1 MLRELS
7 FSEKNFAKISLPDF
21 AHFEISLP
29 GMNNLE
35 LWQSVLAQMQFYIS
49 KANFATWFQNTE
61 IISKNNEKII
71 ISVPNAFSKEWLSNK
86 YNKLILKTLHDIDDS
101 IKELEFVIKP
111 QSKENT
117 PLKIGIENEK
127 QEDIQLK
134 FEEFKINKET
144 NLNPRYVFNNF
155 VVGSFNELAYAAALA
170 VADNPGFTY
179 NPLFIYG
186 STGLGKTHL
195 IQAIGNKIS
204 DESKKKK
211 VKYIS
216 SEKFVSSIVSAIRT
230 NSMEAFKASLAPIDV
245 LILDDIQFIAGK
257 NKSQEEFF
265 HVFNSLYE
273 KNKQIILSS
282 DKPPNAIAELEDR
295 LRSRFEGGMIAD
307 ISLPDYETR
316 LVILKTKLQE
326 KNISLS
332 EDVLDYI
339 AANVKKNIRELEGAL
354 NKILIYNKINQELN
368 IETVKKLLKGFI
380 FSPFDVAN
388 YKKIIETVAKFYNL
402 EEKNLF
408 DPTRRKEIVK
418 PRQIA
423 MFLLRKELK
432 YSFPAIAR
440 KFGGKDHTT
449 AIYAYKKIL
458 QENEENNK
466 LTEELNIIKQ
476 RIYSG

>member
-1 MLRELS
+1 
-7 FSEKNFAKISLPDF
+7 
-21 AHFEISLP
+21 
-29 GMNNLE
+29 MNNLE
-35 LWQSVLAQMQFYIS
+35 LWQSVLAQMQFHIS

-61 IISKNNEKII
+61 IISRHEDKII

-86 YNKLILKTLHDIDDS
+86 YNKLILKTLRDADDT
-101 IKELEFVIKP
+101 IKDVEFVIKP
-111 QSKENT
+111 SA
-117 PLKIGIENEK
+117 LKGNIVKNDSEAIK
-127 QEDIQLK
+127 SEDIQLK
-134 FEEFKINKET
+134 FDEFKINKET
-144 NLNPRYVFNNF
+144 NLNPRYTFSNF
-155 VVGSFNELAYAAALA
+155 VVGSFNELAHAAALA

-186 STGLGKTHL
+186 GTGLGKTHL
-195 IQAIGNKIS
+195 IQSIGNKVS
-204 DESKKKK
+204 EDGKKKR

-216 SEKFVSSIVSAIRT
+216 SEKFVSSIVTAIRT
-230 NSMEAFKASLAPIDV
+230 NSMEAFKASLAPIDL

-273 KNKQIILSS
+273 KNKQIVLSS
-282 DKPPNAIAELEDR
+282 DRPPNAIAELEDR

-307 ISLPDYETR
+307 VSLPDYETR

-326 KNISLS
+326 KNMDLS
-332 EDVLDYI
+332 EEILDYI
-339 AANVKKNIRELEGAL
+339 ATNVKKNIRELEGAL
-354 NKILIYNKINQELN
+354 NKLLVYNKINQTLDL
-368 IETVKKLLKGFI
+368 ETVKKLLKGFV

-402 EEKNLF
+402 DEKSMF
-408 DPTRRKEIVK
+408 DVTRRKEIVK
-418 PRQIA
+418 PRQVA

-466 LTEELNIIKQ
+466 LTEELNLIKQ

>member
-1 MLRELS
+1 
-7 FSEKNFAKISLPDF
+7 
-21 AHFEISLP
+21 
-29 GMNNLE
+29 MNNSE
-35 LWQSVLAQMQFYIS
+35 LWQSVLAQMQFHIS
-49 KANFATWFQNTE
+49 RANFATWFQNTE
-61 IISKNNEKII
+61 IISKENEKIT

-86 YNKLILKTLHDIDDS
+86 YNKLILKILHDTDDS
-101 IKELEFVIKP
+101 IKDLDFVIKP
-111 QSKENT
+111 LSAKNPSPRAAENG
-117 PLKIGIENEK
+117 KDEVE
-127 QEDIQLK
+127 QLK
-134 FEEFKINKET
+134 FDEFKINKET
-144 NLNPRYVFNNF
+144 NLNPRYTFDNF
-155 VVGSFNELAYAAALA
+155 VVGSFNELAHAAALA
-170 VADNPGFTY
+170 VADSPGFTY

-186 STGLGKTHL
+186 GTGLGKTHL

-204 DESKKKK
+204 DDPKKKK
-211 VKYIS
+211 VRYIS
-216 SEKFVSSIVSAIRT
+216 SEKFVSGIITAIRS
-230 NSMEAFKASLAPIDV
+230 NNMEAFKASLAPIDI
-245 LILDDIQFIAGK
+245 LILDDVQFLSGK
-257 NKSQEEFF
+257 TKTQEEFF

-273 KNKQIILSS
+273 KNKQIVLSS
-282 DKPPNAIAELEDR
+282 DRPPNAIPELEER

-307 ISLPDYETR
+307 VSLPDYETR

-326 KNISLS
+326 RGVELPDN
-332 EDVLDYI
+332 VLDYI
-339 AANVKKNIRELEGAL
+339 ATNVKKNIRELEGAL
-354 NKILIYNKINQELN
+354 NKLLVYNKINASLD
-368 IETVKKLLKGFI
+368 IETVKKLLKGFV

-388 YKKIIETVAKFYNL
+388 YKKIIEVVAKFYNL

-466 LTEELNIIKQ
+466 LTEELNLIKQ

>member
-1 MLRELS
+1 
-7 FSEKNFAKISLPDF
+7 
-21 AHFEISLP
+21 
-29 GMNNLE
+29 
-35 LWQSVLAQMQFYIS
+35 MQFHIS

-61 IISKNNEKII
+61 IISKDNEKII

-86 YNKLILKTLHDIDDS
+86 YNKSILKTLHDIDDS
-101 IKELEFVIKP
+101 IKELDFVIRP
-111 QSKENT
+111 QSVKNMPPKTELGGY
-117 PLKIGIENEK
+117 PENEK
-127 QEDIQLK
+127 QDDIQLK

-144 NLNPRYVFNNF
+144 NLNPRYTFNSF
-155 VVGSFNELAYAAALA
+155 VVGSFNELAHAAALA
-170 VADNPGFTY
+170 VADNPGLTY

-186 STGLGKTHL
+186 GTGLGKTHL

-204 DESKKKK
+204 DEYKKKK

-230 NSMEAFKASLAPIDV
+230 NSMESFKASLSPIDV

-282 DKPPNAIAELEDR
+282 DRPPNAIAELEER
-295 LRSRFEGGMIAD
+295 LKSRFEGGMIAD
-307 ISLPDYETR
+307 VSLPDYETR

-326 KNISLS
+326 KNTDLPENI
-332 EDVLDYI
+332 LDYI

-354 NKILIYNKINQELN
+354 NKVLIYNKINQELD
-368 IETVKKLLKGFI
+368 IETVKKLLRGFV

-423 MFLLRKELK
+423 MFLLRRELK

-466 LTEELNIIKQ
+466 LTEELNLIKQ

>member
-1 MLRELS
+1 M
-7 FSEKNFAKISLPDF
+7 
-21 AHFEISLP
+21 
-29 GMNNLE
+29 MNNIE
-35 LWQSVLAQMQFYIS
+35 LWQSVLAQMQFHIS

-61 IISKNNEKII
+61 IISKDNEKII

-101 IKELEFVIKP
+101 IKDLEFVIKP
-111 QSKENT
+111 QPSKNA
-117 PLKIGIENEK
+117 LAKVSIEGERP
-127 QEDIQLK
+127 EEVQLK
-134 FEEFKINKET
+134 FEEFKTNKET
-144 NLNPRYVFNNF
+144 NLNPRYTFSSF
-155 VVGSFNELAYAAALA
+155 VVGSFNELAHAAALA

-186 STGLGKTHL
+186 GTGLGKTHL
-195 IQAIGNKIS
+195 IQSIGNKICE
-204 DESKKKK
+204 ESKKKK

-230 NSMEAFKASLAPIDV
+230 NSMESFKASLAPIDV

-273 KNKQIILSS
+273 KNKQIVLSS
-282 DKPPNAIAELEDR
+282 DRPPNAIAELEDR

-307 ISLPDYETR
+307 VSLPDYETR

-326 KNISLS
+326 KNMDLP

-339 AANVKKNIRELEGAL
+339 ATNVKKNIRELEGAL
-354 NKILIYNKINQELN
+354 NKLLVYNKINQNVNL
-368 IETVKKLLKGFI
+368 ETTKKLLKGFI

-408 DPTRRKEIVK
+408 DPTRRKEIVR
-418 PRQIA
+418 PRQVA

-466 LTEELNIIKQ
+466 LTEELNLIKQ
-476 RIYSG
+476 RIYSA

>member
-1 MLRELS
+1 
-7 FSEKNFAKISLPDF
+7 
-21 AHFEISLP
+21 
-29 GMNNLE
+29 MNNNE
-35 LWQSVLAQMQFYIS
+35 LWQSVLAQIQFNIS
-49 KANFATWFQNTE
+49 RANFATWFQNTE
-61 IISKNNEKII
+61 IISKEDETVV

-86 YNKLILKTLHDIDDS
+86 YNKLILKTLHDIDDK
-101 IKELEFVIKP
+101 IKDLSFVIKP
-111 QSKENT
+111 QNQKVAASKVLPGKDT
-117 PLKIGIENEK
+117 IETE
-127 QEDIQLK
+127 QLK
-134 FEEFKINKET
+134 FDEFKTNKET
-144 NLNPRYVFNNF
+144 NLNPRYTFDNF
-155 VVGSFNELAYAAALA
+155 VVGSFNELAHAAALA
-170 VADNPGFTY
+170 VSDNSGFAY

-186 STGLGKTHL
+186 GVGLGKTHL
-195 IQAIGNKIS
+195 IQAIGNKIA
-204 DESKKKK
+204 DGPKKKK
-211 VKYIS
+211 VRYLS
-216 SEKFVSSIVSAIRT
+216 SEKFVSGIVSAIRT
-230 NSMEAFKASLAPIDV
+230 NSMEAFKTSLSPIDV

-282 DKPPNAIAELEDR
+282 DRPPNAIPELEDR

-307 ISLPDYETR
+307 VSLPDYETR
-316 LVILKTKLQE
+316 FVILKTKLQE
-326 KNISLS
+326 KNMDLP
-332 EDVLDYI
+332 EDVLEYI
-339 AANVKKNIRELEGAL
+339 ATNVKKNIRELEGAL
-354 NKILIYNKINQELN
+354 NRLLIYYKINNN
-368 IETVKKLLKGFI
+368 IPSLETSKKLLRGFI

-388 YKKIIETVAKFYNL
+388 YKKIIETVSKFYNL

-423 MFLLRKELK
+423 MFLLRRELK

-458 QENEENNK
+458 QESEENNK
-466 LTEELNIIKQ
+466 LTEELGLIKQ

>member
-1 MLRELS
+1 
-7 FSEKNFAKISLPDF
+7 
-21 AHFEISLP
+21 
-29 GMNNLE
+29 MNNLE
-35 LWQSVLAQMQFYIS
+35 LWQSVLAQMQFHIS
-49 KANFATWFQNTE
+49 RANFATWFQNTE
-61 IISKNNEKII
+61 IISKDNEKII

-101 IKELEFVIKP
+101 IKELEFIIKP
-111 QSKENT
+111 QPARNA
-117 PLKIGIENEK
+117 PLKTASESEK

-144 NLNPRYVFNNF
+144 NLNPRYTFNNF
-155 VVGSFNELAYAAALA
+155 VVGSFNELAHAAALA
-170 VADNPGFTY
+170 VVDNPGFTY

-186 STGLGKTHL
+186 GTGLGKTHL

-204 DESKKKK
+204 EESKKKK

-216 SEKFVSSIVSAIRT
+216 SEKFVSGIVSAIRT
-230 NSMEAFKASLAPIDV
+230 NSMESFKASLAPIDV

-273 KNKQIILSS
+273 KNKQIVLSS
-282 DKPPNAIAELEDR
+282 DRPPNAIAELEER

-307 ISLPDYETR
+307 VSLPDYETR
-316 LVILKTKLQE
+316 LVILKQKIQE
-326 KNISLS
+326 KNMNLS

-339 AANVKKNIRELEGAL
+339 ATNVKKNIRELEGAL
-354 NKILIYNKINQELN
+354 NKILVYNKINQELD
-368 IETVKKLLKGFI
+368 IETVKKLLKGFV

-408 DPTRRKEIVK
+408 DPTRRKEIVR

-423 MFLLRKELK
+423 MFLLRRELK

-449 AIYAYKKIL
+449 AIYAYNKIVK
-458 QENEENNK
+458 ENEENNK
-466 LTEELNIIKQ
+466 LTEELNLIKQ

>member
-1 MLRELS
+1 
-7 FSEKNFAKISLPDF
+7 
-21 AHFEISLP
+21 
-29 GMNNLE
+29 MNNSE
-35 LWQSVLAQMQFYIS
+35 LWQSVLAQMQFNIS
-49 KANFATWFQNTE
+49 KANFSTWFQNTE
-61 IISKNNEKII
+61 IISRENGKVV

-86 YNKLILKTLHDIDDS
+86 YNKLILKILHTTDESIKDID
-101 IKELEFVIKP
+101 FVIKIQP
-111 QSKENT
+111 QKSANKKSFLN
-117 PLKIGIENEK
+117 LEK
-127 QEDIQLK
+127 SDDSQLK
-134 FEEFKINKET
+134 FDEFKINKDT
-144 NLNPRYVFNNF
+144 NLNPRYTFDNF
-155 VVGSFNELAYAAALA
+155 VVGSFNELAHAAALA
-170 VADNPGFTY
+170 VTDNPGFSY

-186 STGLGKTHL
+186 GTGLGKTHL
-195 IQAIGNKIS
+195 IEAIGNKIS
-204 DESKKKK
+204 EDSKNKK

-216 SEKFVSSIVSAIRT
+216 SEKFVAGIVSAIRA
-230 NSMEAFKASLAPIDV
+230 NNMESFKAVLAPIDV

-265 HVFNSLYE
+265 HIFNSLYE

-282 DKPPNAIAELEDR
+282 DRPPNAIPELEDR

-307 ISLPDYETR
+307 VSLPDYETR
-316 LVILKTKLQE
+316 LVILKTKVQE
-326 KNISLS
+326 KEVDIPEKIL
-332 EDVLDYI
+332 EYI
-339 AANVKKNIRELEGAL
+339 AENVKKNIRELEGAL
-354 NKILIYNKINQELN
+354 NKVLACQKLGQSLN
-368 IETVKKLLKGFI
+368 IDNIKKSLNGFI

-408 DPTRRKEIVK
+408 DPTRKKEIVK

-466 LTEELNIIKQ
+466 LTEELNLIKQ

>member
-1 MLRELS
+1 
-7 FSEKNFAKISLPDF
+7 
-21 AHFEISLP
+21 
-29 GMNNLE
+29 MNNTE
-35 LWQSVLAQMQFYIS
+35 LWQSVLAQMQFHIS

-61 IISKNNEKII
+61 IISKEDEKII

-86 YNKLILKTLHDIDDS
+86 YNKLILKILHGIDES
-101 IKELEFVIKP
+101 IKDLEFVIKP
-111 QSKENT
+111 QPAKNSTAKPESNSER
-117 PLKIGIENEK
+117 IE
-127 QEDIQLK
+127 DSQLK
-134 FEEFKINKET
+134 FDEFKINKDT
-144 NLNPRYVFNNF
+144 NLNPRYTFDNF
-155 VVGSFNELAYAAALA
+155 VVGSFNELAHAAALA
-170 VADNPGFTY
+170 VADNPGFNY

-186 STGLGKTHL
+186 GTGLGKTHL
-195 IQAIGNKIS
+195 IEAVGNKIAGG
-204 DESKKKK
+204 EKKKK
-211 VKYIS
+211 VRYIS
-216 SEKFVSSIVSAIRT
+216 SEKFVSGIVSAIRT

-282 DKPPNAIAELEDR
+282 DRPPNAIPELEDR

-307 ISLPDYETR
+307 VSLPDYETR
-316 LVILKTKLQE
+316 LVILKTKVQE
-326 KNISLS
+326 KGVELPEEIL
-332 EDVLDYI
+332 EYI
-339 AANVKKNIRELEGAL
+339 ATNVKKNIRELEGAL
-354 NKILIYNKINQELN
+354 NKLLVCQRLNQPLN
-368 IETVKKLLKGFI
+368 MESVKKLLSGFI

-408 DPTRRKEIVK
+408 DPTRKKEIVK
-418 PRQIA
+418 PRQVA

-466 LTEELNIIKQ
+466 LTEELNLIKQ

>member
-1 MLRELS
+1 
-7 FSEKNFAKISLPDF
+7 
-21 AHFEISLP
+21 
-29 GMNNLE
+29 MNNLE
-35 LWQSVLAQMQFYIS
+35 LWQSVLAQMQLCIS
-49 KANFATWFQNTE
+49 RANFATWFQNTE
-61 IISKNNEKII
+61 IVFKDNEKII

-86 YNKLILKTLHDIDDS
+86 YNKIILKTLHDIDDS
-101 IKELEFVIKP
+101 IKELEFIIKP
-111 QSKENT
+111 QSVKSADSKKPSE
-117 PLKIGIENEK
+117 EEK
-127 QEDIQLK
+127 QEGAQLG
-134 FEEFKINKET
+134 FEEFKVNKET
-144 NLNPRYVFNNF
+144 NLNPRYTFDNF
-155 VVGSFNELAYAAALA
+155 VVGSFNELAHAAALA
-170 VADNPGFTY
+170 VADSPGLTY
-179 NPLFIYG
+179 NPLFVYG
-186 STGLGKTHL
+186 GTGLGKTHL
-195 IQAIGNKIS
+195 IQAVGNKIS
-204 DESKKKK
+204 DELRKKK

-216 SEKFVSSIVSAIRT
+216 SEKFVSGIVSAIRT

-282 DKPPNAIAELEDR
+282 DRPPNAIAELEER

-307 ISLPDYETR
+307 VSLPDYETR

-326 KNISLS
+326 KNTSIPD
-332 EDVLDYI
+332 EILDYI

-354 NKILIYNKINQELN
+354 NKILICSGKLGQELN
-368 IETVKKLLKGFI
+368 LEAAKKLLKGFI

-408 DPTRRKEIVK
+408 DPTRRKEIVR
-418 PRQIA
+418 PRQVA

-449 AIYAYKKIL
+449 AIYAFKKIQ

-466 LTEELNIIKQ
+466 LTEELNLIKQ

>member
-1 MLRELS
+1 
-7 FSEKNFAKISLPDF
+7 
-21 AHFEISLP
+21 
-29 GMNNLE
+29 MNNLE
-35 LWQSVLAQMQFYIS
+35 LWQSVLAQMQFHIS
-49 KANFATWFQNTE
+49 RANFATWFQNTE
-61 IISKNNEKII
+61 IISKENEKII

-101 IKELEFVIKP
+101 IKELEFIIKP
-111 QSKENT
+111 QPAKNA
-117 PLKIGIENEK
+117 PLKTTIENEK

-144 NLNPRYVFNNF
+144 NLNPRYTFNNF
-155 VVGSFNELAYAAALA
+155 VVGSFNELAHAAALA
-170 VADNPGFTY
+170 VVDNPGFTY

-186 STGLGKTHL
+186 GTGLGKTHL
-195 IQAIGNKIS
+195 IQAIGNRIS
-204 DESKKKK
+204 EESKKKK

-230 NSMEAFKASLAPIDV
+230 NSMESFKASLAPIDV

-282 DKPPNAIAELEDR
+282 DRPPNAIAELEDR

-307 ISLPDYETR
+307 VSLPDYETR
-316 LVILKTKLQE
+316 LVILKQKIQE
-326 KNISLS
+326 KNMILS

-466 LTEELNIIKQ
+466 LTEELNLIKQ
-476 RIYSG
+476 RIYSA

>member
-1 MLRELS
+1 
-7 FSEKNFAKISLPDF
+7 
-21 AHFEISLP
+21 
-29 GMNNLE
+29 MNNLE
-35 LWQSVLAQMQFYIS
+35 LWQSVLAQMQFHIS
-49 KANFATWFQNTE
+49 HANFATWFQNTE
-61 IISKNNEKII
+61 IISKDNEKIV

-101 IKELEFVIKP
+101 IKELEFIIKP
-111 QSKENT
+111 QTTKNVA
-117 PLKIGIENEK
+117 PKITIENERP
-127 QEDIQLK
+127 EDAQLK

-144 NLNPRYVFNNF
+144 NLNPRYTFGNF
-155 VVGSFNELAYAAALA
+155 VVGSFNELAHAAALA

-186 STGLGKTHL
+186 GTGLGKTHL
-195 IQAIGNKIS
+195 IQAIGNKINE
-204 DESKKKK
+204 DSKKKK
-211 VKYIS
+211 IKYIS

-273 KNKQIILSS
+273 KNKQIVLSS
-282 DKPPNAIAELEDR
+282 DRPPNAIAELEDR

-307 ISLPDYETR
+307 VSLPDYETR
-316 LVILKTKLQE
+316 LVILKAKLQE
-326 KNISLS
+326 KNMDLA

-339 AANVKKNIRELEGAL
+339 ATNVKKNIRELEGAL
-354 NKILIYNKINQELN
+354 NKILIYSKINQELN
-368 IETVKKLLKGFI
+368 IETVKKLLKGFV

-408 DPTRRKEIVK
+408 DPTRRKEIVR
-418 PRQIA
+418 PRQVA

-466 LTEELNIIKQ
+466 LTEELNLIKQ

>member
-1 MLRELS
+1 
-7 FSEKNFAKISLPDF
+7 
-21 AHFEISLP
+21 
-29 GMNNLE
+29 MNNLE
-35 LWQSVLAQMQFYIS
+35 LWQSVLAQMQFHIS
-49 KANFATWFQNTE
+49 RANFATWFQNTE
-61 IISKNNEKII
+61 IISKENEKII

-101 IKELEFVIKP
+101 IKELEFIIKP
-111 QSKENT
+111 QPAKNA
-117 PLKIGIENEK
+117 PLKTTIENEK

-144 NLNPRYVFNNF
+144 NLNPRYTFNNF
-155 VVGSFNELAYAAALA
+155 VVGSFNELAHAAALA
-170 VADNPGFTY
+170 VVDNPGFTY

-186 STGLGKTHL
+186 GTGLGKTHL
-195 IQAIGNKIS
+195 IQAIGNRIS
-204 DESKKKK
+204 EESKKKK

-230 NSMEAFKASLAPIDV
+230 NSMESFKASLAPIDV

-282 DKPPNAIAELEDR
+282 DRPPNAIAELEDR

-307 ISLPDYETR
+307 VSLPDYETR
-316 LVILKTKLQE
+316 LVILKQKIQE
-326 KNISLS
+326 KNMILS

-339 AANVKKNIRELEGAL
+339 ATNVKKNIRELEGAL
-354 NKILIYNKINQELN
+354 NKILIYNKINQELD
-368 IETVKKLLKGFI
+368 IETVKKLLKGFV

-408 DPTRRKEIVK
+408 DPTRRKEIVR

-423 MFLLRKELK
+423 MFLLRRELK

-449 AIYAYKKIL
+449 AIYAYNKIVK
-458 QENEENNK
+458 ENEENNK
-466 LTEELNIIKQ
+466 LTEELNLIKQ

>member
-1 MLRELS
+1 MD
-7 FSEKNFAKISLPDF
+7 NI
-21 AHFEISLP
+21 
-29 GMNNLE
+29 E
-35 LWQSVLAQMQFYIS
+35 LWQSVLAQMQFHIS

-61 IISKNNEKII
+61 ILSKEDEKII

-86 YNKLILKTLHDIDDS
+86 YNKLILKILHNIDES
-101 IKELEFVIKP
+101 IKDLEFVIKP
-111 QSKENT
+111 QSAKASN
-117 PLKIGIENEK
+117 LKPALELEK
-127 QEDIQLK
+127 LDDSQLK
-134 FEEFKINKET
+134 FEEFKTNKET
-144 NLNPRYVFNNF
+144 NLNPRYTFDNF
-155 VVGSFNELAYAAALA
+155 VVGSFNELAHAAALA
-170 VADNPGFTY
+170 VADNPGFNY

-186 STGLGKTHL
+186 GTGLGKTHL
-195 IQAIGNKIS
+195 IEAIGNKIS
-204 DESKKKK
+204 GDLKKKK

-216 SEKFVSSIVSAIRT
+216 SEKFVAGIVNAIRT
-230 NSMEAFKASLAPIDV
+230 NSMEAFKTSLAPIDV

-282 DKPPNAIAELEDR
+282 DRPPNAIPELEDR

-307 ISLPDYETR
+307 VSLPDYETR
-316 LVILKTKLQE
+316 LVILKTKVQE
-326 KNISLS
+326 KGVDLPEEIL
-332 EDVLDYI
+332 EYI
-339 AANVKKNIRELEGAL
+339 ATNVKKNIRELEGAL
-354 NKILIYNKINQELN
+354 NKLLVCQKLNQPLN
-368 IETVKKLLKGFI
+368 MESVKKLLSGFI

-408 DPTRRKEIVK
+408 DPTRKKEIVK
-418 PRQIA
+418 PRQVA

-466 LTEELNIIKQ
+466 LTEELNLIKQ

>member
-1 MLRELS
+1 
-7 FSEKNFAKISLPDF
+7 
-21 AHFEISLP
+21 
-29 GMNNLE
+29 
-35 LWQSVLAQMQFYIS
+35 MQFHIS

-61 IISKNNEKII
+61 IISKDNEKII

-86 YNKLILKTLHDIDDS
+86 YNKLILKILHGLDDS

-111 QSKENT
+111 QPAKANSAKPE
-117 PLKIGIENEK
+117 PADKNE
-127 QEDIQLK
+127 DTQLK
-134 FEEFKINKET
+134 FEEFKINKDT
-144 NLNPRYVFNNF
+144 NLNPKYVFDNF
-155 VVGSFNELAYAAALA
+155 VVGSFNELAHAAALA
-170 VADNPGFTY
+170 VADNPGFNY

-186 STGLGKTHL
+186 GTGLGKTHL
-195 IQAIGNKIS
+195 IEAIGNKIA
-204 DESKKKK
+204 EEAKKKK

-216 SEKFVSSIVSAIRT
+216 SEKFVAGIVQAIRT
-230 NSMEAFKASLAPIDV
+230 NSMEAFKASLALIDV

-282 DKPPNAIAELEDR
+282 DRPPNAIPELEDR

-307 ISLPDYETR
+307 VSQPDYETR

-326 KNISLS
+326 KDTELPDDI
-332 EDVLDYI
+332 LDYI
-339 AANVKKNIRELEGAL
+339 ATNVKKNIRELEGAL
-354 NKILIYNKINQELN
+354 NKLLACKKLNQPINLES
-368 IETVKKLLKGFI
+368 VKKQLNDFV
-380 FSPFDVAN
+380 FSPFDVAS
-388 YKKIIETVAKFYNL
+388 YKKIIESVAKFYNL
-402 EEKNLF
+402 DEKSLF
-408 DPTRRKEIVK
+408 DPTRKKEIVR
-418 PRQIA
+418 PRQVA

-449 AIYAYKKIL
+449 AIYAYKKIEK
-458 QENEENNK
+458 ENEENNK

>member
-1 MLRELS
+1 
-7 FSEKNFAKISLPDF
+7 
-21 AHFEISLP
+21 
-29 GMNNLE
+29 MNNSE
-35 LWQSVLAQMQFYIS
+35 LWQSVLAQMQFHIS
-49 KANFATWFQNTE
+49 RANFATWFQNTE
-61 IISKNNEKII
+61 IISKEDEKII

-101 IKELEFVIKP
+101 IKDLEFIIKP
-111 QSKENT
+111 QLARNT
-117 PLKIGIENEK
+117 LPKPSIENEK
-127 QEDIQLK
+127 PEDSQLK
-134 FEEFKINKET
+134 FDEFKINKET
-144 NLNPRYVFNNF
+144 NLNPRYTFSTF
-155 VVGSFNELAYAAALA
+155 VVGSFNELAHAAALA
-170 VADNPGFTY
+170 VAENPGLTY

-186 STGLGKTHL
+186 GTGLGKTHL
-195 IQAIGNKIS
+195 IQAIGNKIG
-204 DESKKKK
+204 DEAKKKK

-230 NSMEAFKASLAPIDV
+230 NTMENFKASLAPIDV

-282 DKPPNAIAELEDR
+282 DRPPNAIAELEDR

-307 ISLPDYETR
+307 VSLPDYETR
-316 LVILKTKLQE
+316 LVILKQKLQE
-326 KNISLS
+326 RNLALQ

-354 NKILIYNKINQELN
+354 NKVLLYGKTNQELN
-368 IETVKKLLKGFI
+368 LETTKKLLKGFV

-388 YKKIIETVAKFYNL
+388 YKKIIEVVAKFYNL

-408 DPTRRKEIVK
+408 DPTRRKEIVR

-466 LTEELNIIKQ
+466 LTEELNLIKQ
-476 RIYSG
+476 RVYSG

>member
-1 MLRELS
+1 
-7 FSEKNFAKISLPDF
+7 
-21 AHFEISLP
+21 
-29 GMNNLE
+29 MNNLE
-35 LWQSVLAQMQFYIS
+35 LWQSVLAQMQFHIS

-61 IISKNNEKII
+61 IISKDNEKVI

-101 IKELEFVIKP
+101 IKDLEFVIQP
-111 QSKENT
+111 QSSKNNVPKPSTEA
-117 PLKIGIENEK
+117 EK
-127 QEDIQLK
+127 QEDAQLK
-134 FEEFKINKET
+134 FEEFKVNKET
-144 NLNPRYVFNNF
+144 NLNPRYTFNNF
-155 VVGSFNELAYAAALA
+155 VVGSFNELAHAAALA
-170 VADNPGFTY
+170 VAENPGLTY
-179 NPLFIYG
+179 NPLFVYG
-186 STGLGKTHL
+186 GTGLGKTHL
-195 IQAIGNKIS
+195 IQAIGNKIG
-204 DESKKKK
+204 DDQKKRK

-216 SEKFVSSIVSAIRT
+216 SEKFVSSIVTAIRT
-230 NSMEAFKASLAPIDV
+230 NTMEVFKASLAPIDV

-273 KNKQIILSS
+273 KNKQIVLSS
-282 DKPPNAIAELEDR
+282 DRPPNAIAELEDR

-307 ISLPDYETR
+307 VSLPDYETR

-326 KNISLS
+326 RNADLP

-339 AANVKKNIRELEGAL
+339 ATNVKKNIRELEGAL
-354 NKILIYNKINQELN
+354 NKILIYNKINSELN
-368 IETVKKLLKGFI
+368 LEIVKKLLKGFI

-388 YKKIIETVAKFYNL
+388 YKKIIETVSKFYNL

-408 DPTRRKEIVK
+408 DPTRRKEIVR
-418 PRQIA
+418 PRQVA

-449 AIYAYKKIL
+449 AIYAFKKI
-458 QENEENNK
+458 QAENEQNNK
-466 LTEELNIIKQ
+466 LTEELNLIKQ
-476 RIYSG
+476 RIYGG

>member
-1 MLRELS
+1 
-7 FSEKNFAKISLPDF
+7 
-21 AHFEISLP
+21 
-29 GMNNLE
+29 MNNIE
-35 LWQSVLAQMQFYIS
+35 LWQSVLAQMQFHIS

-61 IISKNNEKII
+61 IISKEDEKVI

-101 IKELEFVIKP
+101 IKDLEFVIKP
-111 QSKENT
+111 QPTKNA
-117 PLKIGIENEK
+117 PLKAIENDKPE
-127 QEDIQLK
+127 ETQLK
-134 FEEFKINKET
+134 FDEFKINKET
-144 NLNPRYVFNNF
+144 NLNPRYTFNSF
-155 VVGSFNELAYAAALA
+155 VVGSFNELAHAAALA
-170 VADNPGFTY
+170 VSDNPGFTY

-186 STGLGKTHL
+186 GTGLGKTHL

-204 DESKKKK
+204 DDSKKKK

-230 NSMEAFKASLAPIDV
+230 NSMETFKASLAPIDV

-282 DKPPNAIAELEDR
+282 DRPPNAIAELEER

-307 ISLPDYETR
+307 VSLPDYETR

-326 KNISLS
+326 KNADLS
-332 EDVLDYI
+332 EEVLDYI
-339 AANVKKNIRELEGAL
+339 ATNVKKNIRELEGAL
-354 NKILIYNKINQELN
+354 NKLLVYSKINQNLDLE
-368 IETVKKLLKGFI
+368 IVKKLLKGFI

-418 PRQIA
+418 PRQVA

-449 AIYAYKKIL
+449 AIYAYKKIM

-466 LTEELNIIKQ
+466 LTEELNLIKQ
-476 RIYSG
+476 RIYSA